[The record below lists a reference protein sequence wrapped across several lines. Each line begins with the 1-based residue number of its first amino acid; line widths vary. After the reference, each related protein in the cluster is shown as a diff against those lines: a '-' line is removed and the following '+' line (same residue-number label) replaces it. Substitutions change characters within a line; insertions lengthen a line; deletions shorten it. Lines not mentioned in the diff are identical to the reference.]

1 MDFITEYNIIQRI
14 DISNLT
20 FGFYFVRV
28 SSDDAKI
35 NRVFKI
41 EKM

>member
-1 MDFITEYNIIQRI
+1 MQI
-14 DISNLT
+14 DINSLT
-20 FGFYFVRV
+20 LGIYFVRV
-28 SSDDAKI
+28 SSDDSKI